1 MDWRFWLGGIRKK
14 AMDHGWPWLAV
25 AVVGGVALV
34 IFLVALFIGH

>member
-25 AVVGGVALV
+25 AVVV